1 MDVPG
6 RTSTSH
12 VAHGEIPQYLG
23 WTILLLIPKSTT
35 NTRGIDL
42 LDTLW
47 KVVEALIDTRIR
59 ASLQMHDVLH
69 GFRSRRG
76 TDMAIVEL
84 KLTQE
89 IVNIYQDP
97 LFLVLLEL
105 RKAYDTVDRYRL
117 LITLDGY
124 GLGPRIC
131 GLLDTF
137 WDCQK
142 VVLIQNGFHVPALP
156 STRSTRQVGLVS
168 STLFKVVMDNFIRTW
183 MDMTL

>member
-69 GFRSRRG
+69 GFRSGRG
-76 TDMAIVEL
+76 TGTTIMGIKLSQELAI
-84 KLTQE
+84 
-89 IVNIYQDP
+89 I
-97 LFLVLLEL
+97 
-105 RKAYDTVDRYRL
+105 
-117 LITLDGY
+117 
-124 GLGPRIC
+124 
-131 GLLDTF
+131 
-137 WDCQK
+137 
-142 VVLIQNGFHVPALP
+142 
-156 STRSTRQVGLVS
+156 
-168 STLFKVVMDNFIRTW
+168 
-183 MDMTL
+183 